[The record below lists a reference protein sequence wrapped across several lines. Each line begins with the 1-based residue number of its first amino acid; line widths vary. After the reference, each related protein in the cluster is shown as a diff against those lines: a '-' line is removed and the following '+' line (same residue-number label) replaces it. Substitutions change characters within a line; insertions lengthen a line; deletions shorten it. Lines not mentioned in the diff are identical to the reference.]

1 MAEIKVTPQE
11 LKTKAETLQ
20 QRLNTQFRSEVE
32 KMVGYV
38 SQLNGMGEGEAKEA
52 FNKAFND
59 DKAKMDL
66 FAQNIDKYAQA
77 LIESAGQYESAEQ
90 MATSLAS
97 QRSS

>member
-20 QRLNTQFRSEVE
+20 NFNTQFRSAVE

-38 SQLNGMGEGEAKEA
+38 SQLNGMWEGEAKEA

-59 DKAKMDL
+59 DKGKMDQ
-66 FAQNIDKYAQA
+66 FAQNIEKYVQA
-77 LIESAGQYESAEQ
+77 LLESASQYENAEKT
-90 MATSLAS
+90 ATSLAS
-97 QRSS
+97 QRSG